1 MKGHYRK
8 NNTSPKPPNRAERE
22 RDVIATWA
30 SLEGCVV
37 LEVPFSCFARAW
49 KAAKFLGPD
58 STALAEKT
66 IP

>member
-1 MKGHYRK
+1 MKGRHRT
-8 NNTSPKPPNRAERE
+8 NNTSPKPQNRAERE
-22 RDVIATWA
+22 RDVIAAWA
-30 SLEGCVV
+30 SLEGGVV

-49 KAAKFLGPD
+49 KAAKFLEPD

>member
-1 MKGHYRK
+1 
-8 NNTSPKPPNRAERE
+8 
-22 RDVIATWA
+22 VIATWA
-30 SLEGCVV
+30 SLEGGVV
-37 LEVPFSCFARAW
+37 FVPFNDFALAW